1 MHNELKYNIDL
12 LGRDSLNEFDLKALL
27 KNRYLIAEKPS
38 YFFTDNIYN
47 SFKRFLKPPVHLK
60 EQGKDFYFSE
70 EQRKIIYD
78 NSEIKSKLIKGVVG
92 SGKTTV
98 LASRAVQL
106 YKKTKGKILIL
117 TYNITLKNFIH
128 DKISMVREEFPWDAF
143 VILNYHSFI
152 TAELNNLGVPITVPE
167 GFSDLSEDEKE
178 KYFED
183 TYYSNKS
190 IFEENRNQI
199 KPYDVILIDEIQD
212 YKRSWMEIV
221 KDYPLCIMK

>member
-1 MHNELKYNIDL
+1 MHNGLKYNIDL

-117 TYNITLKNFIH
+117 TYNSLC
-128 DKISMVREEFPWDAF
+128 
-143 VILNYHSFI
+143 ILNNTDF
-152 TAELNNLGVPITVPE
+152 
-167 GFSDLSEDEKE
+167 
-178 KYFED
+178 
-183 TYYSNKS
+183 
-190 IFEENRNQI
+190 
-199 KPYDVILIDEIQD
+199 
-212 YKRSWMEIV
+212 
-221 KDYPLCIMK
+221 

>member
-1 MHNELKYNIDL
+1 MHN
-12 LGRDSLNEFDLKALL
+12 G
-27 KNRYLIAEKPS
+27 
-38 YFFTDNIYN
+38 
-47 SFKRFLKPPVHLK
+47 
-60 EQGKDFYFSE
+60 
-70 EQRKIIYD
+70 
-78 NSEIKSKLIKGVVG
+78 
-92 SGKTTV
+92 
-98 LASRAVQL
+98 
-106 YKKTKGKILIL
+106 L

-221 KDYPLCIMK
+221 KDYFLVPNGEYILFGDVKQNIYNNEIINKTRCAF